1 MNWDEEKPLFLTDLL
16 KTTTL
21 GKNHYKSPPPHFSGG
36 VNRAIDIQII
46 ISRKPLLNI
55 HS

>member
-21 GKNHYKSPPPHFSGG
+21 GKNHYKSPPPPHFPGG
-36 VNRAIDIQII
+36 VKRAIDIQII
-46 ISRKPLLNI
+46 INHYLGNRY
-55 HS
+55 